1 MTRLSRLI
9 FIHAEIRFFD
19 KTKCEQAW
27 EWIEEGLSTKFSRGS
42 SSSIRLT

>member
-9 FIHAEIRFFD
+9 FGNAEIRFFD

-27 EWIEEGLSTKFSRGS
+27 EWIEEGLSTKLSRGS
-42 SSSIRLT
+42 SSSI